1 MNPLAM
7 IDMKSKLK
15 ASTNTVNLVR
25 KTSENCHEDLIS
37 AIIHGEKKAVV
48 KDRIK
53 AVLSL
58 DEAIE
63 GIKKDFK

>member
-15 ASTNTVNLVR
+15 
-25 KTSENCHEDLIS
+25 TSRQTDNFERINYENCHEDLIS
-37 AIIHGEKKAVV
+37 AIINGDKKAVV
-48 KDRIK
+48 EDRIK
-53 AVLSL
+53 PVLSL

-63 GIKKDFK
+63 GIKKGL